1 MAMIACVDMGVLLGG
16 MGRTGHAGDEGA
28 GAAGGGSSVGPVR
41 IESEPPPDRFA
52 LGAPCVVPACAP
64 RAEDHAAPCSD
75 GHIRALF
82 SRKSAQREAAIQA
95 ILDQARAEG
104 RVMERFMAAIAYDTE
119 QAPRTTNRAQLLEL
133 GIVVPAVDAIPAA
146 DDEAHRLLWTII
158 YGLARL
164 GIYLTGTDGLDD
176 RALLGKLCGTVL
188 GDQVADI
195 PPSADMSEFIDLT
208 PMTLASRVGLG
219 DMQGDIDGDTVAAG
233 PDGLSGPLDFDPDE
247 EDDSLGRQGARPA
260 SVGQAIGA
268 QVVDRDSMLPKPDRR

>member
-16 MGRTGHAGDEGA
+16 MGRVGQAGGEGSA
-28 GAAGGGSSVGPVR
+28 AAGGGASVGPVR

-52 LGAPCVVPACAP
+52 LGAPCVVPARAP

-75 GHIRALF
+75 GRIRALF
-82 SRKSAQREAAIQA
+82 ARKSAQREAGIQA
-95 ILDQARAEG
+95 ILDEARAEG

-133 GIVVPAVDAIPAA
+133 GIEVPPVEAIPA
-146 DDEAHRLLWTII
+146 DDQAVHRLLWTII

-164 GIYLTGTDGLDD
+164 GIFLTGTDGLDD
-176 RALLGKLCGTVL
+176 RALLTKLCGTVL

-208 PMTLASRVGLG
+208 PMSLASSAGSEG
-219 DMQGDIDGDTVAAG
+219 TADAAVASG
-233 PDGLSGPLDFDPDE
+233 PDGLSGPLDFDPD
-247 EDDSLGRQGARPA
+247 DDDDPLGGRGDAPTVA
-260 SVGQAIGA
+260 S
-268 QVVDRDSMLPKPDRR
+268 VVDRDAMLPKPDRR